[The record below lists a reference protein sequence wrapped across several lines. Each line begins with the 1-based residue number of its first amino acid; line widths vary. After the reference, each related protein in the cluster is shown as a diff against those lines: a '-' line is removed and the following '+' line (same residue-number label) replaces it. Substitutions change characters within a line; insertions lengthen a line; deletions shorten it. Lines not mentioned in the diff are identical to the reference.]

1 MIDQSSSLTSTPM
14 TFRGI
19 AKLETLKYNTVY
31 RRSIPGFLVEFENL
45 GNQTFSGSQIHK
57 P

>member
-1 MIDQSSSLTSTPM
+1 M